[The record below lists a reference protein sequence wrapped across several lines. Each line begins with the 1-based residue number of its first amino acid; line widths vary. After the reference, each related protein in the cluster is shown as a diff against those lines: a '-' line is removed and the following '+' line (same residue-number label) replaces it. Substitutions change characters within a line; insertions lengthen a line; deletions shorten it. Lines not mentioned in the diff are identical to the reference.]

1 MVRHR
6 GVSFMSEY
14 FYGWY
19 FRCQRESGSL
29 AVIPAVHLSP
39 ERRSCSVQ
47 IITREGGLYREF
59 PISMF
64 RINRKKGI
72 MQIGENFFSRKG
84 IRLRLEARRSAE
96 CGQETGGGDS
106 GEKDV
111 AVEGVL
117 RFGKFSELGYDIM
130 GSFARIP
137 WMQCRHMVYSM
148 GHSVNGEIKT
158 GDERFCFKNGKGYM
172 EGDSGTS
179 FPDRYIWIQHFL
191 PKGSLMFAAASIPL
205 AGIHFTGTIGY
216 LFTGSRMYRFATYLG
231 AVVEKLE
238 DGELAIRQGPYH
250 VQIRF
255 PNSGGTLLKAPESG
269 EMVRKVRES
278 IAGEAEYTLI
288 YKKHVLLHLRTDKA
302 ATEYDVRN
310 G

>member
-106 GEKDV
+106 GEENV

-130 GSFARIP
+130 GPFARIP

-216 LFTGSRMYRFATYLG
+216 LFTGSGMYRFATYLG

-269 EMVRKVRES
+269 KMVRKVRES
-278 IAGEAEYTLI
+278 IAGKAEYTLI

-302 ATEYDVRN
+302 ATEYDMRN

>member
-1 MVRHR
+1 M
-6 GVSFMSEY
+6 
-14 FYGWY
+14 
-19 FRCQRESGSL
+19 
-29 AVIPAVHLSP
+29 
-39 ERRSCSVQ
+39 
-47 IITREGGLYREF
+47 
-59 PISMF
+59 
-64 RINRKKGI
+64 
-72 MQIGENFFSRKG
+72 
-84 IRLRLEARRSAE
+84 
-96 CGQETGGGDS
+96 
-106 GEKDV
+106 
-111 AVEGVL
+111 
-117 RFGKFSELGYDIM
+117 GYDIM
-130 GSFARIP
+130 GPFARIP

-216 LFTGSRMYRFATYLG
+216 LFTGSGMYCFATYLG

-269 EMVRKVRES
+269 KMVRKVRES
-278 IAGEAEYTLI
+278 IAGKAEYTLI